1 MLTVI
6 DAAQVRAAIPW
17 LRLVHGIGRCRLL

>member
-6 DAAQVRAAIPW
+6 DAAQVRAAKPW
-17 LRLVHGIGRCRLL
+17 PRLMHGIGRCRLL